1 MNLVNFLCRQLRD
14 TVDWIFSESMIIY
27 YITLFKNSMWPNG
40 KLGEF
45 PASKTDHQK
54 LQTRLE
60 AKEKFLNNMPGKVL
74 VILLCTSYKHNTLCI
89 KHQFEVHLLVS
100 VVAIEMKYFP
110 LQLLIR

>member
-1 MNLVNFLCRQLRD
+1 MNLVNFLCRQLRE

-40 KLGEF
+40 KLGES
-45 PASKTDHQK
+45 PPNKTDHQK

-74 VILLCTSYKHNTLCI
+74 VVLVRTGLLKLQTQYFMYKTP
-89 KHQFEVHLLVS
+89 V
-100 VVAIEMKYFP
+100 
-110 LQLLIR
+110 